1 MPPPSRRR
9 RNAKQKKNVQPG
21 DSFQL
26 ECIAVMGQ
34 ENPYWEVSNNLLYN
48 GSITSNLTLP
58 IGELQ
63 ATIVIVNTSTYKTI
77 VDFGSMFHPQLSGIY
92 TCRSLPNGP
101 SSSVVLTTR
110 KCCDDVVYN
119 CNPITNLVLL

>member
-1 MPPPSRRR
+1 
-9 RNAKQKKNVQPG
+9 
-21 DSFQL
+21 
-26 ECIAVMGQ
+26 MGQ

-77 VDFGSMFHPQLSGIY
+77 IDFGSMFHPQLSGIY

-119 CNPITNLVLL
+119 CNTITNLVLL